1 MANAHLRS
9 KIDIRP
15 ALTLLI
21 SASLM
26 LGAGSAFA
34 ENGPGKKMPPPIVPI
49 ETVKTASVTIHQ
61 TFSGV
66 TLAERQVDVRAQ
78 VSGILKTRAYVE
90 GQKVD
95 KGTPL
100 FVIDDKPYVAALNE
114 AIANQSSAEA
124 ALNAAHRNWNRIKT
138 LYSKGVAS
146 VKERD
151 DAQSALEMAQA
162 AVKVAQAKK
171 VAARINVDYTRINA
185 PIAGIAGRR
194 TVAVGNLVNVGDTLT
209 QIEAIDPIQVILTTS
224 ADNPYADHPALK
236 PGPDHPILAT
246 LLYGAEGTKRV
257 DGKLNYRAVS
267 IDPNTNSIT
276 LRGIFLNPDQALQ
289 PNEFVRVNVAVDK
302 LDAALVI
309 PQTALTSGIRPG
321 SHAVYT
327 VNSQNKITLTPV
339 ELGPMSDQGQVIKS
353 GLSAGQRIVTDG
365 LVKLRPDIV
374 VEPYKAGKEKAGKE

>member
-100 FVIDDKPYVAALNE
+100 FVIDDKP
-114 AIANQSSAEA
+114 
-124 ALNAAHRNWNRIKT
+124 
-138 LYSKGVAS
+138 
-146 VKERD
+146 
-151 DAQSALEMAQA
+151 
-162 AVKVAQAKK
+162 
-171 VAARINVDYTRINA
+171 
-185 PIAGIAGRR
+185 
-194 TVAVGNLVNVGDTLT
+194 
-209 QIEAIDPIQVILTTS
+209 
-224 ADNPYADHPALK
+224 
-236 PGPDHPILAT
+236 
-246 LLYGAEGTKRV
+246 
-257 DGKLNYRAVS
+257 
-267 IDPNTNSIT
+267 
-276 LRGIFLNPDQALQ
+276 
-289 PNEFVRVNVAVDK
+289 
-302 LDAALVI
+302 
-309 PQTALTSGIRPG
+309 
-321 SHAVYT
+321 
-327 VNSQNKITLTPV
+327 
-339 ELGPMSDQGQVIKS
+339 
-353 GLSAGQRIVTDG
+353 
-365 LVKLRPDIV
+365 
-374 VEPYKAGKEKAGKE
+374 

>member
-1 MANAHLRS
+1 MASAQLRS

-21 SASLM
+21 TASLM
-26 LGAGSAFA
+26 LGTVNARA
-34 ENGPGKKMPPPIVPI
+34 ETAPGKKMPPPIVPI
-49 ETVKTASVTIHQ
+49 ESVKTASVTIDQ

-66 TLAERQVDVRAQ
+66 TQAERQVDVRAQ

-95 KGTPL
+95 KDTPL

-124 ALNAAHRNWNRIKT
+124 ALNSAQRNWNRIKT
-138 LYSKGVAS
+138 LFSKGVAS

-162 AVKVAQAKK
+162 AVKVAQAKR
-171 VAARINVDYTRINA
+171 VAAKINVDYTRINA

-194 TVAVGNLVNVGDTLT
+194 TVAVGNLVNVGDKLT

-224 ADNPYADHPALK
+224 ADNPYADRPALK
-236 PGPDHPILAT
+236 PGPDHPIPAT

-257 DGKLNYRAVS
+257 DGELNYRAVS

-276 LRGIFLNPDQALQ
+276 LRGIFPNPDQTLQ

-327 VNSQNKITLTPV
+327 VDSQNKITLTPV

-374 VEPYKAGKEKAGKE
+374 VEPYKAGKEKAVKK